1 MCPATTPPQGA
12 SNDAQSEALFLR
24 LYSELRTIAGRLLR
38 REAEG
43 HTLQPTALV
52 HEAWL
57 KLAGE
62 HDLRPADRQHF
73 LALAAR
79 AMRQVLVDSARRR
92 RATKRGGAAVN
103 ITLTDNVSSL
113 DVPLD
118 DLIALDDA
126 LAQLAANDER
136 LAQVVEMRFFAGL
149 SEEEIATAL
158 EVTTRT
164 VQRDWAKA
172 RAWLHAEL
180 STRAPDP

>member
-1 MCPATTPPQGA
+1 MCPATNSPQGA
-12 SNDAQSEALFLR
+12 SGDAQNEELFLR
-24 LYSELRTIAGRLLR
+24 LYSELRAIAARLLR

-62 HDLRPADRQHF
+62 RDLHPSDRQHF

-92 RATKRGGAAVN
+92 RAAKRGGAAVN
-103 ITLTDNVSSL
+103 ITLNDAVQGL
-113 DVPLD
+113 DMPLD
-118 DLIALDDA
+118 DLISLDEA
-126 LAQLAANDER
+126 LARLAANDER

-149 SEEEIATAL
+149 SEEEIASAL
-158 EVTTRT
+158 GVTTRT

-172 RAWLHAEL
+172 RAWLHSEL
-180 STRAPDP
+180 SLRAPGP